1 MLLLHFMANK
11 STEFGDQPL
20 KYLLRK
26 QAIPASIGILVM
38 SIYGIVDTIFVGK
51 WVSTLAIGAVTV
63 VLPIQFLISSIGMA
77 IGVGGSSVIS
87 RSLGEGNTKKA
98 NKTFANQITLVVGLS
113 SLFLIF
119 GLIFSEEILRIFGAK
134 GGILKPALA
143 YFNIILIGLP
153 FLSWA
158 MMTNN
163 VIRAEGHP
171 KIAMKAMMVPA
182 FFNLVLDPIFILVFD
197 WGIEGVAW
205 ATTIS
210 FIASAGYTSY
220 FFLSGKS
227 QLNIKGFNLFSI
239 DRKIVSEI
247 SGIGSVTLA
256 RQGAISI
263 LSIVL
268 NNSLVIFG
276 GEIALSAFGIIV
288 RVMMFANFP
297 VFGITQGFLPI
308 AGYNYGAKKFSRVKD
323 LVTMAVKYATY
334 IAIAIFI
341 LILSFAQEIVELF
354 TNDVEL
360 IKLTV
365 PALRMVFIATP
376 LIAINLIVSG
386 YYQAIGKPFP
396 AMMLALSKQVFTLI
410 PLLLILSYFFGLD
423 GIWYSFGIA
432 DFLTAVISFMFFRSA
447 LKNLKTKS

>member
-1 MLLLHFMANK
+1 MKNNSSA
-11 STEFGDQPL
+11 FGDQPL
-20 KYLLRK
+20 GNLLRK

-51 WVSTLAIGAVTV
+51 WVSTIAIGAITV
-63 VLPIQFLISSIGMA
+63 VLPIQYLISSIGMS
-77 IGVGGSSVIS
+77 IGIGGSSVIS
-87 RSLGEGNTKKA
+87 RSLGEGNQEKA
-98 NKTFANQITLVVGLS
+98 NKTFANQISLVVGFS
-113 SLFLIF
+113 ILFLIF
-119 GLIFSEEILRIFGAK
+119 GLIFSEEILRFFGAK
-134 GGILKPALA
+134 GGILPPALA

-171 KIAMKAMMVPA
+171 KTAMIAMMVPA
-182 FFNLVLDPIFILVFD
+182 LFNLVLDPIFILVLD
-197 WGIEGVAW
+197 WGIEGAAW

-210 FIASAGYTSY
+210 FVACAMYTSY
-220 FFLSGKS
+220 FFLSGKT
-227 QLNIKGFNLFSI
+227 QLSIKNHNLFSI

-256 RQGAISI
+256 RQGAISV

-268 NNSLVIFG
+268 NNSLIVFG
-276 GEIALSAFGIIV
+276 GEIALSAFGIIA

-308 AGYNYGAKKFSRVKD
+308 AGYNYGAKNYPRVKE
-323 LVTMAVKYATY
+323 LVTMSVKYATY

-360 IKLTV
+360 IKMTV
-365 PALRMVFIATP
+365 PALRLVFAATP

-386 YYQAIGKPFP
+386 YYQAIGKPLP
-396 AMMLALSKQVFTLI
+396 AMLLALSKQVFTLI

-432 DFLTAVISFMFFRSA
+432 DFLTAIISFIFFRSA
-447 LKNLKTKS
+447 LKNLKLKN